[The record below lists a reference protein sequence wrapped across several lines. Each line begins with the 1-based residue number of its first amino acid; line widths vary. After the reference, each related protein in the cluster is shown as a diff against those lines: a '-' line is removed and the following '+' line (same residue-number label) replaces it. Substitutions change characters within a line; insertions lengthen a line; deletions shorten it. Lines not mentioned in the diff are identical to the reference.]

1 MSLWSHDFESKT
13 STVRL
18 IRAVRPMIHVTVFVS
33 LISVFTER
41 AIRKERENPGS
52 SSRDPIF
59 RNFLKFA
66 FATEPHFFKY
76 LDLIPV
82 YEQNQ
87 EPKQV

>member
-18 IRAVRPMIHVTVFVS
+18 IRSVRPMIHVAVFVS

-41 AIRKERENPGS
+41 TIRKERENPGS
-52 SSRDPIF
+52 SSKDPVF
-59 RNFLKFA
+59 RNFLKLA
-66 FATEPHFFKY
+66 FAAEPHFFKY

-82 YEQNQ
+82 YEQEQ
-87 EPKQV
+87 KQI